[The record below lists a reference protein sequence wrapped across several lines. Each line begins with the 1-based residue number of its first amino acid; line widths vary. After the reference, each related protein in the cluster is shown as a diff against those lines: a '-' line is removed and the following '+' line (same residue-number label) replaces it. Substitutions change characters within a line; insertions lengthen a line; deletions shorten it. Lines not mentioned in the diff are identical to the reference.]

1 MLDILYS
8 LIYITAVTPPLEPP
22 ILNFTSPGGLEN
34 EPITIHVSAR
44 PVRNVT
50 IVDDLSIFVTGLPAM
65 AILSKGSRIE
75 DGVWKISQDEFGNL
89 ELQLPMHFS
98 GILQLM
104 ATAYF
109 ENYHNTTL
117 RSIDLVLTIEP
128 VPNAPHLVV
137 QDVCYSASADNTINF
152 VIESSLVDKSGS
164 EVLSLI
170 LRSIQE
176 NITLD
181 KGNQNSKGEYEL
193 TPADLPNI
201 QLRVL
206 REFQPFTIEV
216 IAYSTVVATMRQANT
231 SKLVTIKECE
241 IDEGR
246 Q

>member
-8 LIYITAVTPPLEPP
+8 LIYITAVAPPLEPP

-109 ENYHNTTL
+109 ENYQNTTL

-201 QLRVL
+201 QLRIL